1 MTLLLDTHIVVWLT
15 EDLPRLGKLAN
26 RACDAALSANEI
38 AVSTVVF
45 YELGRLVAKRRIAGP
60 LTVVEWRRRLLTLG
74 VREVPVSAEI
84 MMEAAELQHMHLD
97 PIDRM
102 IVATALVEDAVLL
115 TADRPLL
122 AWSGNLRRQ
131 DARR

>member
-1 MTLLLDTHIVVWLT
+1 MTLLLDTHTLLWLT
-15 EDLPRLGKLAN
+15 EQAPNLGKAA
-26 RACDAALSANEI
+26 RQSCDAALAAGEL
-38 AVSTVVF
+38 AVPTVVF
-45 YELGRLVAKRRIAGP
+45 FELGWALKRGRAEGP
-60 LTVVEWRRRLLTLG
+60 SNIREWRIKLLSLG
-74 VREVPVSAEI
+74 LREISLSAEMAI
-84 MMEAAELQHMHLD
+84 QAMDLDDLHGD

-102 IVATALVEDAVLL
+102 IVATALTEDAVLL